1 MPHKATNEHSPT
13 KTEDRNVPGRNT
25 IVKAAMIFI
34 EVPSS
39 RASRAMVVL
48 VAASCCVT
56 RLKTYAVLVV
66 NFALETTYQV
76 HGDIFA

>member
-1 MPHKATNEHSPT
+1 M
-13 KTEDRNVPGRNT
+13 
-25 IVKAAMIFI
+25 VKAAMIFM

-56 RLKTYAVLVV
+56 RLNTYAALVV
-66 NFALETTYQV
+66 TFAIEMTY
-76 HGDIFA
+76 